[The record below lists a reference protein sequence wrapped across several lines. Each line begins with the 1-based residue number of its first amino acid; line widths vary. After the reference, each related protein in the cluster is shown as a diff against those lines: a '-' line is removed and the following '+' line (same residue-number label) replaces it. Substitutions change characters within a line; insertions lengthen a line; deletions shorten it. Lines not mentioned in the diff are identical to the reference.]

1 MTVSSTTT
9 KVSLAGNGTAHS
21 FGYTFKIFA
30 DADLQVFIRSSTG
43 TETLKTLDTHYIV
56 TGAGADSGGNVLF
69 KFNTG
74 NASDAHFSSS
84 DFRPQSGETVVIK
97 RVLTLTQGT
106 DYVAND
112 PFPAESHEDALDRL
126 TFISQQQQEELDRS
140 IKASVGNTITG
151 AEFTL
156 SATDRAN
163 KVFAFDASG
172 NLSIT
177 QELGT
182 FRGNWAASTAYAARD
197 LVKDTS
203 TNNIFIVTT
212 AHTSSG
218 SQPLTTNA
226 NSASYSLIVDAATAT
241 TSATTAST
249 ASADAQKLAI
259 NAEDSQFTLSDNT
272 QGFSALHHA
281 AKAAASAT
289 SAATAKTNA
298 ETALSTFQGQYH
310 GAAGSDPTS
319 NLDAGDLY
327 FNTST
332 GFKVYNGSAWED
344 IKPTTSE
351 QTNIN
356 AVATNNTNITTVAG
370 QISPTNNI
378 GTVASSAT
386 DIGTVAARDS
396 DIGALAAIASDVT
409 SLANAIGAATTY
421 AVTVAQSGG
430 VNVFYIDG
438 AANPTL
444 TLDRGNTYIF
454 DQSDSSNAGHP
465 LAFKDSSGNSYTTG
479 VTVTGTP
486 GQAGAKV
493 QIDVAS
499 NAPSSLRYYC
509 TVHGN
514 AMGNTISVVNSNLAT
529 VASNITNVNNVGSN
543 ISSVNALAPAVTN
556 INTLASSSNLSGI
569 NSFAERYRIGSSNPT
584 GSLDAGDLFFNTTDN
599 ELKVYNGSAWVAAT
613 SAVNGTSVR
622 QTYTVGSASGSY
634 DGSTTVFPITYDVGF
649 VDVYLNGVRLAG
661 ADFTATN
668 GTSVTL
674 GSAASSGDTVDMV
687 AFGIFNVAAISAAA
701 LTSGTIP
708 DARFPAT
715 LPAVSG
721 ANLTGINTD
730 LVADST
736 PQLGGNL
743 DVQTHSIVSTSNQ
756 DITVS
761 PNGTGKVVMNTRNL
775 DIIDDDDGSSQGPN
789 ITLFRDTASAADD
802 DILGSIKFLGRD
814 SNGGQELYG
823 KISVTAEEVTH
834 LIEGSSMF
842 IEEQPYN
849 VVQLFSPNSVNRFFN
864 FRDQQILGWVN
875 CRGTNHTCNIFW
887 ETPTSG
893 RSLFLPNASG
903 TVAYLALSTT
913 TITSSTAAITID
925 NLPDVFN
932 TFHIHI
938 NAHPVTDGVDFR
950 ARFLDNLGNV
960 LSAANTYGY
969 YRDTDGSSTQS
980 DNSSV
985 MQITGTSIGS
995 ANYEGVS
1002 VDCTLQNRNFN
1013 ASVVEQVPPS
1023 IQGNVIGHYAT
1034 SNPSGGSFY
1043 GMMGNSNPSPIR
1055 GIQFYFSSG
1064 NVARATVHIYGIQ
1077 NT

>member
-1 MTVSSTTT
+1 MSVSSTNT
-9 KVSLAGNGTAHS
+9 KVSLPANGTAHS
-21 FGYTFKIFA
+21 FAYNFKIFA
-30 DADLQVFIRSSTG
+30 DADLQVIVRSAAG
-43 TETLKTLDTHYIV
+43 VETVKTLNTHYIV
-56 TGAGADSGGNVLF
+56 TNAGSESGGNVLF

-74 NASDAHFSSS
+74 TSSDAHFSST
-84 DFRPQSGETVVIK
+84 DQRPQNGETVVLA
-97 RVLTLTQGT
+97 RNLTLTQGT
-106 DYVAND
+106 DYIAND

-126 TFISQQQQEELDRS
+126 TFIAQQQQEELDRA
-140 IKASVGNTITG
+140 IKSSVGNTFTSS
-151 AEFTL
+151 EFTI

-163 KVFAFDASG
+163 KIFAFDANG
-172 NLSIT
+172 DLSIT

-182 FRGNWAASTAYAARD
+182 FRGNWAASTAYAVRD

-226 NSASYSLIVDAATAT
+226 NSASYTLLVDAATAT

-332 GFKVYNGSAWED
+332 GLKVYNGSAWED

-356 AVATNNTNITTVAG
+356 TVATANNNITTVAG

-386 DIGTVAARDS
+386 EIGTVAARDS

-454 DQSDSSNAGHP
+454 DQSDSSNSGHP
-465 LAFKDSSGNSYTTG
+465 LAFKDGSGNSYTTG
-479 VTVTGTP
+479 VTVTGTA

-493 QIDVAS
+493 TIDVAS

-543 ISSVNALAPAVTN
+543 ITNVNNVGGSITNIDTVATNLTSVNN
-556 INTLASSSNLSGI
+556 FGD
-569 NSFAERYRIGSSNPT
+569 RYRVSANAPT
-584 GSLDAGDLFFNTTDN
+584 TSLDAGDLWFDTTN
-599 ELKVYNGSAWVAAT
+599 NIMKVYGSSGFANAG
-613 SAVNGTSVR
+613 SSVNGTSNRSDFV
-622 QTYTVGSASGSY
+622 VGTASGGY
-634 DGSTTVFPITYDVGF
+634 NGSTTVFPITYDAGF
-649 VDVYLNGVRLAG
+649 VDVYLNGIKLQP

-668 GTSVTL
+668 GTSVSLLT
-674 GSAASSGDTVDMV
+674 AAQTNDTVSLV
-687 AFGIFNVAAISAAA
+687 AFGTFNVANFSINDANDVT
-701 LTSGTIP
+701 TSGVSNGQVLAFNSSTSDFEPTTI
-708 DARFPAT
+708 
-715 LPAVSG
+715 SS
-721 ANLTGINTD
+721 D
-730 LVADST
+730 LVSDQT
-736 PQLGGNL
+736 PQLGGTLDTNGQAIQFGSSKWTIELSGDNL
-743 DVQTHSIVSTSNQ
+743 LFKY
-756 DITVS
+756 
-761 PNGTGKVVMNTRNL
+761 NGTAK
-775 DIIDDDDGSSQGPN
+775 
-789 ITLFRDTASAADD
+789 
-802 DILGSIKFLGRD
+802 IKF
-814 SNGGQELYG
+814 
-823 KISVTAEEVTH
+823 
-834 LIEGSSMF
+834 
-842 IEEQPYN
+842 
-849 VVQLFSPNSVNRFFN
+849 
-864 FRDQQILGWVN
+864 
-875 CRGTNHTCNIFW
+875 
-887 ETPTSG
+887 
-893 RSLFLPNASG
+893 AS
-903 TVAYLALSTT
+903 
-913 TITSSTAAITID
+913 
-925 NLPDVFN
+925 
-932 TFHIHI
+932 
-938 NAHPVTDGVDFR
+938 DGE
-950 ARFLDNLGNV
+950 
-960 LSAANTYGY
+960 
-969 YRDTDGSSTQS
+969 
-980 DNSSV
+980 
-985 MQITGTSIGS
+985 I
-995 ANYEGVS
+995 VS
-1002 VDCTLQNRNFN
+1002 VDDVTGFGT
-1013 ASVVEQVPPS
+1013 
-1023 IQGNVIGHYAT
+1023 I
-1034 SNPSGGSFY
+1034 
-1043 GMMGNSNPSPIR
+1043 
-1055 GIQFYFSSG
+1055 
-1064 NVARATVHIYGIQ
+1064 
-1077 NT
+1077 

>member
-1 MTVSSTTT
+1 MSVSSTNT
-9 KVSLAGNGTAHS
+9 KVSLPANGTAHS
-21 FGYTFKIFA
+21 FAYNFKIFA
-30 DADLQVFIRSSTG
+30 DADLQVIVRSAAG
-43 TETLKTLDTHYIV
+43 VETVKTLNTHYIV
-56 TGAGADSGGNVLF
+56 TNAGSESGGNVLF

-74 NASDAHFSSS
+74 TSSDAHFSST
-84 DFRPQSGETVVIK
+84 DQRPQNGETVVLA
-97 RVLTLTQGT
+97 RNLTLTQGT
-106 DYVAND
+106 DYIAND

-126 TFISQQQQEELDRS
+126 TFIAQQQQEELDRA
-140 IKASVGNTITG
+140 IKSSVGNTFTSS
-151 AEFTL
+151 EFTI

-163 KVFAFDASG
+163 KIFAFDANG
-172 NLSIT
+172 DLSIT

-182 FRGNWAASTAYAARD
+182 FRGNWAASTAYAVRD

-226 NSASYSLIVDAATAT
+226 NSASYTLLVDAATAT

-332 GFKVYNGSAWED
+332 GLKVYNGSAWED

-356 AVATNNTNITTVAG
+356 TVATANNNITTVAG

-454 DQSDSSNAGHP
+454 DQSDSSNSGHP
-465 LAFKDSSGNSYTTG
+465 LAFKDGSGNSYTTG
-479 VTVTGTP
+479 VTVTGTA

-493 QIDVAS
+493 TIDVAS

-543 ISSVNALAPAVTN
+543 ITNVNNVGGSITNIDTVATNLTSVNN
-556 INTLASSSNLSGI
+556 FGD
-569 NSFAERYRIGSSNPT
+569 RYRVSANAPT
-584 GSLDAGDLFFNTTDN
+584 TSLDAGDLWFDTTN
-599 ELKVYNGSAWVAAT
+599 NIMKVYGSSGFANAG
-613 SAVNGTSVR
+613 SSVNGTSNRADFV
-622 QTYTVGSASGSY
+622 VGTSSGGY
-634 DGSTTVFPITYDVGF
+634 NGSTTVFPITYDAGF
-649 VDVYLNGVRLAG
+649 VDVYLNGIKLQP

-674 GSAASSGDTVDMV
+674 LSAAQTNDTVSLV
-687 AFGIFNVAAISAAA
+687 AFGTFNVSNFSINDANDVNTGGVSNGQVLAFNSSTSDFEPTTIS
-701 LTSGTIP
+701 S
-708 DARFPAT
+708 
-715 LPAVSG
+715 
-721 ANLTGINTD
+721 D
-730 LVADST
+730 LVSDTS
-736 PQLGGNL
+736 PQLGGTLDTNGQAIQFGSSKWTIELSGDNL
-743 DVQTHSIVSTSNQ
+743 LFKY
-756 DITVS
+756 
-761 PNGTGKVVMNTRNL
+761 NGTAK
-775 DIIDDDDGSSQGPN
+775 
-789 ITLFRDTASAADD
+789 
-802 DILGSIKFLGRD
+802 IKF
-814 SNGGQELYG
+814 
-823 KISVTAEEVTH
+823 
-834 LIEGSSMF
+834 
-842 IEEQPYN
+842 
-849 VVQLFSPNSVNRFFN
+849 
-864 FRDQQILGWVN
+864 
-875 CRGTNHTCNIFW
+875 
-887 ETPTSG
+887 
-893 RSLFLPNASG
+893 AS
-903 TVAYLALSTT
+903 
-913 TITSSTAAITID
+913 
-925 NLPDVFN
+925 
-932 TFHIHI
+932 
-938 NAHPVTDGVDFR
+938 DGE
-950 ARFLDNLGNV
+950 
-960 LSAANTYGY
+960 
-969 YRDTDGSSTQS
+969 
-980 DNSSV
+980 
-985 MQITGTSIGS
+985 I
-995 ANYEGVS
+995 VS
-1002 VDCTLQNRNFN
+1002 VDDVTGFGT
-1013 ASVVEQVPPS
+1013 
-1023 IQGNVIGHYAT
+1023 I
-1034 SNPSGGSFY
+1034 
-1043 GMMGNSNPSPIR
+1043 
-1055 GIQFYFSSG
+1055 
-1064 NVARATVHIYGIQ
+1064 
-1077 NT
+1077 

>member
-43 TETLKTLDTHYIV
+43 TETLKTLNTHYIV

-69 KFNTG
+69 KYNTG
-74 NASDAHFSSS
+74 NNSDAHYSAT
-84 DFRPQSGETVVIK
+84 DHRPQSGESVVIK

-332 GFKVYNGSAWED
+332 GLKVYNGSAWED

-454 DQSDSSNAGHP
+454 NLEDSSVSGHP

-479 VTVTGTP
+479 VTVSSANP
-486 GQAGAKV
+486 GNSGATV
-493 QIDVAS
+493 TIDVAS
-499 NAPSSLRYYC
+499 NAPSTLRYYC

-529 VASNITNVNNVGSN
+529 VASNITNVNNTGSN
-543 ISSVNALAPAVTN
+543 IANVNLVGGSIAS
-556 INTLASSSNLSGI
+556 INTAATNLSAI
-569 NSFAERYRIGSSNPT
+569 NAFANIYLGPSASAPTADPDGSA
-584 GSLDAGDLFFNTTDN
+584 LDVGDLYFDTGTNT
-599 ELKVYNGSAWVAAT
+599 LKVYAAT
-613 SAVNGTSVR
+613 GWVSAGSSVNGTSNRSDFV
-622 QTYTVGSASGSY
+622 VGTASGGY
-634 DGSTTVFPITYDVGF
+634 NGSTTVFPVTYDAGF
-649 VDVYLNGVRLAG
+649 LDVYLNGIKLQP

-674 GSAASSGDTVDMV
+674 LSAAQTNDTVSLV
-687 AFGIFNVAAISAAA
+687 AFGTFNVSNFSINDANDVNTGGVSNGQVLAFNSSTSDFEPTTIS
-701 LTSGTIP
+701 S
-708 DARFPAT
+708 
-715 LPAVSG
+715 
-721 ANLTGINTD
+721 D
-730 LVADST
+730 LVSDQT
-736 PQLGGNL
+736 PQLGGTLDTNGQAIQFGSSKWTIELSGDNL
-743 DVQTHSIVSTSNQ
+743 LFKY
-756 DITVS
+756 
-761 PNGTGKVVMNTRNL
+761 NGTAK
-775 DIIDDDDGSSQGPN
+775 
-789 ITLFRDTASAADD
+789 
-802 DILGSIKFLGRD
+802 IKF
-814 SNGGQELYG
+814 
-823 KISVTAEEVTH
+823 
-834 LIEGSSMF
+834 
-842 IEEQPYN
+842 
-849 VVQLFSPNSVNRFFN
+849 
-864 FRDQQILGWVN
+864 
-875 CRGTNHTCNIFW
+875 
-887 ETPTSG
+887 
-893 RSLFLPNASG
+893 AS
-903 TVAYLALSTT
+903 
-913 TITSSTAAITID
+913 
-925 NLPDVFN
+925 
-932 TFHIHI
+932 
-938 NAHPVTDGVDFR
+938 DGE
-950 ARFLDNLGNV
+950 
-960 LSAANTYGY
+960 
-969 YRDTDGSSTQS
+969 
-980 DNSSV
+980 
-985 MQITGTSIGS
+985 I
-995 ANYEGVS
+995 VS
-1002 VDCTLQNRNFN
+1002 VDDVTGFGT
-1013 ASVVEQVPPS
+1013 
-1023 IQGNVIGHYAT
+1023 I
-1034 SNPSGGSFY
+1034 
-1043 GMMGNSNPSPIR
+1043 
-1055 GIQFYFSSG
+1055 
-1064 NVARATVHIYGIQ
+1064 
-1077 NT
+1077 

>member
-43 TETLKTLDTHYIV
+43 TETLKTLNTHYIV

-69 KFNTG
+69 KYNTG
-74 NASDAHFSSS
+74 NNSDAHYSAT
-84 DFRPQSGETVVIK
+84 DHRPQSGESVVIK

-203 TNNIFIVTT
+203 SNNIFIVTT

-332 GFKVYNGSAWED
+332 GLKVYNGSAWED

-356 AVATNNTNITTVAG
+356 AVATNNTNINTVAG

-454 DQSDSSNAGHP
+454 DQSNASNAGHP
-465 LAFKDSSGNSYTTG
+465 LAFKDGSGNSYTTG
-479 VTVTGTP
+479 VTVTGTA

-493 QIDVAS
+493 TIDVAS
-499 NAPSSLRYYC
+499 NAPSTLRYYC

-543 ISSVNALAPAVTN
+543 ITNVNSVGGSITNIDTVATNLTSVNN
-556 INTLASSSNLSGI
+556 FGD
-569 NSFAERYRIGSSNPT
+569 RYRVSANAPT
-584 GSLDAGDLFFNTTDN
+584 TSLDAGDLWFDTTN
-599 ELKVYNGSAWVAAT
+599 NVMKVYGSSGFANAG
-613 SAVNGTSVR
+613 SSVNGTSNRADFV
-622 QTYTVGSASGSY
+622 VGTSSGGY
-634 DGSTTVFPITYDVGF
+634 NGSTTVFPITYDAGF
-649 VDVYLNGVRLAG
+649 VDVYLNGIKLQP

-674 GSAASSGDTVDMV
+674 LSAAQTNDTVSLV
-687 AFGIFNVAAISAAA
+687 AFGTFNVANFSINDANDVNTGGVSNGQVLAFNSSTSDFEPTTIS
-701 LTSGTIP
+701 S
-708 DARFPAT
+708 
-715 LPAVSG
+715 
-721 ANLTGINTD
+721 D
-730 LVADST
+730 LVSDQT
-736 PQLGGNL
+736 PQLGGTLDTNGQAIQFGSSKWTIELSGDNL
-743 DVQTHSIVSTSNQ
+743 LFKY
-756 DITVS
+756 
-761 PNGTGKVVMNTRNL
+761 NGTAK
-775 DIIDDDDGSSQGPN
+775 
-789 ITLFRDTASAADD
+789 
-802 DILGSIKFLGRD
+802 IKF
-814 SNGGQELYG
+814 
-823 KISVTAEEVTH
+823 
-834 LIEGSSMF
+834 
-842 IEEQPYN
+842 
-849 VVQLFSPNSVNRFFN
+849 
-864 FRDQQILGWVN
+864 
-875 CRGTNHTCNIFW
+875 
-887 ETPTSG
+887 
-893 RSLFLPNASG
+893 AS
-903 TVAYLALSTT
+903 
-913 TITSSTAAITID
+913 
-925 NLPDVFN
+925 
-932 TFHIHI
+932 
-938 NAHPVTDGVDFR
+938 DGE
-950 ARFLDNLGNV
+950 
-960 LSAANTYGY
+960 
-969 YRDTDGSSTQS
+969 
-980 DNSSV
+980 
-985 MQITGTSIGS
+985 I
-995 ANYEGVS
+995 VS
-1002 VDCTLQNRNFN
+1002 VDDVTGFGT
-1013 ASVVEQVPPS
+1013 
-1023 IQGNVIGHYAT
+1023 I
-1034 SNPSGGSFY
+1034 
-1043 GMMGNSNPSPIR
+1043 
-1055 GIQFYFSSG
+1055 
-1064 NVARATVHIYGIQ
+1064 
-1077 NT
+1077 

>member
-1 MTVSSTTT
+1 MSVSSTNT
-9 KVSLAGNGTAHS
+9 KVSLPANGTAHS
-21 FGYTFKIFA
+21 FAYNFKIFA
-30 DADLQVFIRSSTG
+30 DADLQVIVRSAAG
-43 TETLKTLDTHYIV
+43 VETVKTLNTHYIV
-56 TGAGADSGGNVLF
+56 TNAGSESGGNVLF

-74 NASDAHFSSS
+74 TSSDAHFSST
-84 DFRPQSGETVVIK
+84 DQRPQNGETVVLA
-97 RVLTLTQGT
+97 RNLTLTQGT
-106 DYVAND
+106 DYIAND

-126 TFISQQQQEELDRS
+126 TFIAQQQQEELDRA
-140 IKASVGNTITG
+140 IKSSVGNTFTSS
-151 AEFTL
+151 EFTI

-163 KVFAFDASG
+163 KIFAFDANG
-172 NLSIT
+172 DLSIT

-182 FRGNWAASTAYAARD
+182 FRGNWAASTAYAVRD

-226 NSASYSLIVDAATAT
+226 NSASYTLLVDAATAT

-332 GFKVYNGSAWED
+332 GLKVYNGSAWED

-356 AVATNNTNITTVAG
+356 TVATANNNITTVAG

-386 DIGTVAARDS
+386 EIGTVAARDS

-454 DQSDSSNAGHP
+454 DLSDSSVSGHP

-479 VTVTGTP
+479 VTVSSANPGTS
-486 GQAGAKV
+486 GATV
-493 QIDVAS
+493 TIDVAS
-499 NAPSSLRYYC
+499 NAPSALRYYC

-543 ISSVNALAPAVTN
+543 ITNVNNVGGSITNIDTVATNLTSVNN
-556 INTLASSSNLSGI
+556 FG
-569 NSFAERYRIGSSNPT
+569 ERYRVSATEPQTSK
-584 GSLDAGDLFFNTTDN
+584 DVGDLWFDTTDN
-599 ELKVYNGSAWVAAT
+599 VMKVYGTGGAFQNAGS
-613 SAVNGTSVR
+613 SVNGTSERKDYV
-622 QTYTVGSASGSY
+622 VGTSLGGY
-634 DGSTTVFPITYDVGF
+634 NGSTTIFPATYDGGF
-649 VDVYLNGVRLAG
+649 VDVYLNGIKLQP

-668 GTSVTL
+668 GTTVELLT
-674 GSAASSGDTVDMV
+674 AAQTGDTVSIV
-687 AFGIFNVAAISAAA
+687 GFGTFVIQTLSTNNLTDVTSTGVTNGQVLAYNS
-701 LTSGTIP
+701 TSGDFEPTTI
-708 DARFPAT
+708 
-715 LPAVSG
+715 SS
-721 ANLTGINTD
+721 D
-730 LVADST
+730 LVSDTS
-736 PQLGGNL
+736 PQLGGTLDTNGQAIQFGSSKWTIELSGDNL
-743 DVQTHSIVSTSNQ
+743 LFKY
-756 DITVS
+756 
-761 PNGTGKVVMNTRNL
+761 NGTAK
-775 DIIDDDDGSSQGPN
+775 
-789 ITLFRDTASAADD
+789 
-802 DILGSIKFLGRD
+802 IKF
-814 SNGGQELYG
+814 
-823 KISVTAEEVTH
+823 
-834 LIEGSSMF
+834 
-842 IEEQPYN
+842 
-849 VVQLFSPNSVNRFFN
+849 
-864 FRDQQILGWVN
+864 
-875 CRGTNHTCNIFW
+875 
-887 ETPTSG
+887 
-893 RSLFLPNASG
+893 AS
-903 TVAYLALSTT
+903 
-913 TITSSTAAITID
+913 
-925 NLPDVFN
+925 
-932 TFHIHI
+932 
-938 NAHPVTDGVDFR
+938 DGE
-950 ARFLDNLGNV
+950 
-960 LSAANTYGY
+960 
-969 YRDTDGSSTQS
+969 
-980 DNSSV
+980 
-985 MQITGTSIGS
+985 I
-995 ANYEGVS
+995 VS
-1002 VDCTLQNRNFN
+1002 VDDVTGFGT
-1013 ASVVEQVPPS
+1013 
-1023 IQGNVIGHYAT
+1023 I
-1034 SNPSGGSFY
+1034 
-1043 GMMGNSNPSPIR
+1043 
-1055 GIQFYFSSG
+1055 
-1064 NVARATVHIYGIQ
+1064 
-1077 NT
+1077 